1 MGFTKCKDCIYGDC
15 FGGKNRGC
23 LQFPDIGKTHIVTDD
38 FFCFTTGK
46 SREEWKI
53 ENQSKDKG
61 G

>member
-15 FGGKNRGC
+15 FGGKYRGC
-23 LQFPDIGKTHIVTDD
+23 LQFTDFGKTHIVTDD
-38 FFCFTTGK
+38 FFSITTGK

-61 G
+61 C